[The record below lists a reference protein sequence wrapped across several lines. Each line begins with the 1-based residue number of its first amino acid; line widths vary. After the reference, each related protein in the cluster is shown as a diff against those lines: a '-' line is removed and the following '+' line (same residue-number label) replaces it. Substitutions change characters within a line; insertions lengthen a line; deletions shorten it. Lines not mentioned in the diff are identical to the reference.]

1 MNLLI
6 ILIAQYLY
14 ILPLIYFAIVLIFS
28 RLRKSLIILTLLAFS
43 IDFLLAKLLGFVI
56 SSPRPFVTEHV
67 HPLIAHVADNGFPSD
82 HTLLTMT
89 IAAIIFTINKK
100 FGIIMGVLAVI
111 VGTSR
116 ILAHIHHPIDVLGA
130 IIIAILSVTFSWYIL
145 KKMHVISYEHNA

>member
-6 ILIAQYLY
+6 ILTAQYLY

-28 RLRKSLIILTLLAFS
+28 SLRKSLIILSLLAFS
-43 IDFLLAKLLGFVI
+43 IDFLIAKLLGFVI
-56 SSPRPFVTEHV
+56 SSPRPFVTEHI
-67 HPLIAHVADNGFPSD
+67 HPLIAHAADNGFPSD

-100 FGIIMGVLAVI
+100 FGIILGIFSVI

-116 ILAHIHHPIDVLGA
+116 ILAQIHHPIDVLGG
-130 IIIAILSVTFSWYIL
+130 IIIAIISVTLSWYIL
-145 KKMHVISYEHNA
+145 KKMHIIPYEHNA